1 MYLIFIVWNANRCWK
16 TKNHDNIFRAQNVEI
31 IHTPR
36 WGGTLKTVLS
46 GHDKCSSY
54 STSDPCDS
62 RLLSVLQKLLR
73 LKGNVAVFYPHCFCS
88 SPPLASSSTPA
99 GYPTIQLNSDIIYLE
114 LASDLAIWGFNP
126 KRLPPL
132 KMLTAFYRLPDVK
145 NWLIGKDP
153 DAGKDWSR
161 RRRGRQ
167 RMRWVDGITDSMDVS
182 LSKLGEWWWTGR
194 PGVLRSTGSQE
205 SDMTE
210 LLDSNRPA
218 VREEFPQ
225 PLLWFHDLL

>member
-1 MYLIFIVWNANRCWK
+1 MGRNSENHLIRAWQMLFTFHIRSVWFQVVICVTK
-16 TKNHDNIFRAQNVEI
+16 TSEAKR
-31 IHTPR
+31 
-36 WGGTLKTVLS
+36 
-46 GHDKCSSY
+46 KCSCFL
-54 STSDPCDS
+54 ST
-62 RLLSVLQKLLR
+62 LLLL
-73 LKGNVAVFYPHCFCS
+73 FPT
-88 SPPLASSSTPA
+88 LASSSTPA

-167 RMRWVDGITDSMDVS
+167 RMRWLDGITDSMDMS
-182 LSKLGEWWWTGR
+182 LSE
-194 PGVLRSTGSQE
+194 LRE
-205 SDMTE
+205 
-210 LLDSNRPA
+210 
-218 VREEFPQ
+218 
-225 PLLWFHDLL
+225 